1 MRRTSGLPFASLPGL
16 GDEEL
21 PGFSAEECPEELPD
35 LSRHFSLA
43 AEVLK
48 ADRNLYEQMRSL
60 KTSGGVG
67 FAKCIKTG
75 IDNRGHPMIKAVGA
89 VAADAECYDTFQPF
103 FDQLLAHCH
112 GEEVLSMQHGFCPAR
127 SVSALEPVDVV
138 SCHLRISRNLKDMP
152 FVPHMQ
158 RADRTE
164 VEQRIVSTLLGHG
177 AYYPLAG
184 STSFKAKPYGMDASE
199 EKMLL
204 DDGLLFR
211 EPDSPAVLSTGGG
224 RHWPEGRGVLLL
236 QGSEGGNVWA
246 WVNEEEHFKLHIDRK
261 DGKLKQSLTE
271 AMAVLKLLES
281 TVGFA
286 KTQRLGYLTS
296 CPMNLGIAMVA
307 SYVLRVPNLMLAK
320 KELVDWCKTRDVIA
334 RGVLDPQGLRVEGVL
349 EISHRQ
355 KMGIRAEDM
364 VAELSQEA
372 SLLCRAEALVVQ
384 EGLPVQ
390 EALDLVKPRELT
402 PILGMEDEDA
412 IAMDAWAFSGD
423 QMGMLIS
430 NAMILE
436 EVEAAKVKLG
446 QTLMAGTLGSELTS
460 RANAWQQEREE
471 EFERQ
476 KAEAAIRI
484 QAIQRGRQERVK
496 AEQKAKAKQEQEPSP
511 PAKEAIEARKAMLRE
526 ALELALNDGTLEQ
539 VLMDCSPKD
548 VRMTEKVTMEKA
560 SEQLRQQ
567 ISAQLLS
574 AAEDGRLEAVL
585 AQQAR
590 KGEVVDEVI
599 DVKKGMSVTNMRR
612 QQSGH
617 VLQFTATD
625 VLVKYEDG
633 KTEWTEIEDLKKL
646 VVVKDEV
653 VGEIIDVRKGMRVT
667 NTRDEQT
674 GQVMQYT
681 ATDVLVKYA
690 DGKMEWT
697 EIEDLKKLVVPNST
711 GEELRKQLGA
721 QLLAAADDGSLE
733 AMLRDKA
740 EAKAEDLRLEI
751 GQQLLNAV
759 EDGSLEKILQEKA
772 TSLAEQVRLRVGQQL
787 VAAAGDG
794 RLEAAL
800 LRQAPKMDRLE
811 SVRQQTAARLLAA
824 AEDGRLDRALQHS
837 DLEAAR
843 QRLAANF
850 LASAEDGRLQRLL
863 SAGNDL
869 DALRQRVSQQLLA
882 AAEDGRLEK
891 AMQKRSEVAQD
902 LVRGKAGISL
912 LKAAEDGQL
921 EELLIKGSL
930 DDIRSRI
937 AISMFEAAE
946 TDRLEEALRGS
957 SKSQELRVATLVP
970 WSDVVPDEI
979 QNTDLIAQAHLAA
992 QGQLKIGA
1000 PAAQSTLLRYER
1012 RIGTLVA
1019 QIHQAEKESLT
1030 KSAEAASLEVALQE
1044 AELELRRVDQDL
1056 ESQKMLIG
1064 NEELRALQLQDRQR
1078 QLIDQ
1083 LDQETLKAK
1092 HARIEW
1098 RGNPARELA

>member
-1 MRRTSGLPFASLPGL
+1 MNGSSSLPFASLPGL
-16 GDEEL
+16 GEEEL
-21 PGFSAEECPEELPD
+21 PGFSPEECPEELPD

-75 IDNRGHPMIKAVGA
+75 MDNRGHPMIKAVGA
-89 VAADAECYDTFQPF
+89 VAGDAECYDTFQPF

-127 SVSALEPVDVV
+127 SVSALEPVEVV

-164 VEQRIVSTLLGHG
+164 VEQRIVSTLAGHG

-184 STSFKAKPYGMDASE
+184 STSFAAKPYGMDASE

-246 WVNEEEHFKLHIDRK
+246 WINEEEHFKLNIDRK
-261 DGKLKQSLTE
+261 DGKLKQSLTD
-271 AMAVLKLLES
+271 AFAVLKLLES

-307 SYVLRVPNLMLAK
+307 SYVLRLPNLMLAK

-334 RGVLDPQGLRVEGVL
+334 RGVLDQQGLRVDGVL

-355 KMGIRAEDM
+355 KIGIRAEDM

-372 SLLCRAEALVVQ
+372 SLLCRAEALVAQ
-384 EGLPVQ
+384 EGMPVQ

-430 NAMILE
+430 NAMLLE
-436 EVEAAKVKLG
+436 EVEAAKVKFG
-446 QTLMAGTLGSELTS
+446 QSLMAGTLGPELTS

-484 QAIQRGRQERVK
+484 QAIQRGRQERSK
-496 AEQKAKAKQEQEPSP
+496 AEQKAAAKGKQEPSP
-511 PAKEAIEARKAMLRE
+511 STEEAIEARKAMLRE
-526 ALELALNDGTLEQ
+526 ALEVALNDGTLEQ
-539 VLMDCSPKD
+539 VLMDCSPKVEKD
-548 VRMTEKVTMEKA
+548 QDLRMMARKCLTDAVSDGRLQKVAMEKA
-560 SEQLRQQ
+560 SQKQEQLREQ
-567 ISAQLLS
+567 IAAQLLS
-574 AAEDGRLEAVL
+574 AVEDGSLEAVL
-585 AQQAR
+585 ARQVR
-590 KGEVVDEVI
+590 KDEIIDEVI

-646 VVVKDEV
+646 VV
-653 VGEIIDVRKGMRVT
+653 
-667 NTRDEQT
+667 
-674 GQVMQYT
+674 
-681 ATDVLVKYA
+681 
-690 DGKMEWT
+690 
-697 EIEDLKKLVVPNST
+697 PNSAS

-721 QLLAAADDGSLE
+721 QLLTAAGDGSLE
-733 AMLRDKA
+733 ALLRNKA
-740 EAKAEDLRLEI
+740 EAKTEGLRLEI

-772 TSLAEQVRLRVGQQL
+772 MSLAEQVRQRVGQQL
-787 VAAAGDG
+787 VAAAQDG

-800 LRQAPKMDRLE
+800 LRQQAPKMDRLE

-824 AEDGRLDRALQHS
+824 AEAPWRAGL
-837 DLEAAR
+837 
-843 QRLAANF
+843 
-850 LASAEDGRLQRLL
+850 
-863 SAGNDL
+863 
-869 DALRQRVSQQLLA
+869 
-882 AAEDGRLEK
+882 
-891 AMQKRSEVAQD
+891 
-902 LVRGKAGISL
+902 
-912 LKAAEDGQL
+912 
-921 EELLIKGSL
+921 GS
-930 DDIRSRI
+930 
-937 AISMFEAAE
+937 
-946 TDRLEEALRGS
+946 G
-957 SKSQELRVATLVP
+957 ELRVSKVLHP
-970 WSDVVPDEI
+970 RC
-979 QNTDLIAQAHLAA
+979 LFLF
-992 QGQLKIGA
+992 G
-1000 PAAQSTLLRYER
+1000 
-1012 RIGTLVA
+1012 
-1019 QIHQAEKESLT
+1019 
-1030 KSAEAASLEVALQE
+1030 
-1044 AELELRRVDQDL
+1044 
-1056 ESQKMLIG
+1056 
-1064 NEELRALQLQDRQR
+1064 
-1078 QLIDQ
+1078 
-1083 LDQETLKAK
+1083 
-1092 HARIEW
+1092 
-1098 RGNPARELA
+1098 

>member
-1 MRRTSGLPFASLPGL
+1 MNGSSSLPFASLPGL
-16 GDEEL
+16 GEEEL
-21 PGFSAEECPEELPD
+21 PGFSPEECPEELPD

-75 IDNRGHPMIKAVGA
+75 MDNRGHPMIKAVGA
-89 VAADAECYDTFQPF
+89 VAGDAECYDTFQPF

-127 SVSALEPVDVV
+127 SVSALEPVEVV

-164 VEQRIVSTLLGHG
+164 VEQRIVSTLAGHG

-184 STSFKAKPYGMDASE
+184 STSFAAKPYGMDASE

-246 WVNEEEHFKLHIDRK
+246 WINEEEHFKLNIDRK
-261 DGKLKQSLTE
+261 DGKLKQSLTD
-271 AMAVLKLLES
+271 AFAVLKLLES

-307 SYVLRVPNLMLAK
+307 SYVLRLPNLMLAK

-334 RGVLDPQGLRVEGVL
+334 RGVLDQQGLRVDGVL

-355 KMGIRAEDM
+355 KIGIRAEDM

-372 SLLCRAEALVVQ
+372 SLLCRAEALVAQ
-384 EGLPVQ
+384 EGMPVQ

-430 NAMILE
+430 NAMLLE
-436 EVEAAKVKLG
+436 EVEAAKVKFG
-446 QTLMAGTLGSELTS
+446 QSLMAGTLGPELTS

-484 QAIQRGRQERVK
+484 QAIQRGRQERSK
-496 AEQKAKAKQEQEPSP
+496 AEQKAAAKGKQEPSP
-511 PAKEAIEARKAMLRE
+511 STEEAIEARKAMLRE
-526 ALELALNDGTLEQ
+526 ALEVALNDGTLEQ
-539 VLMDCSPKD
+539 VLMDCSPKVEKD
-548 VRMTEKVTMEKA
+548 QDLRMMARKCLTDAVSDGRLQKVAMEKA
-560 SEQLRQQ
+560 SQKQEQLREQ
-567 ISAQLLS
+567 IAAQLLS
-574 AAEDGRLEAVL
+574 AVEDGSLEAVL
-585 AQQAR
+585 ARQVR
-590 KGEVVDEVI
+590 KDEIIDEVI

-646 VVVKDEV
+646 VVVRKDEA
-653 VGEIIDVRKGMRVT
+653 VGEIIDVRKGMSVT
-667 NTRDEQT
+667 NTRHQQS

-697 EIEDLKKLVVPNST
+697 DIEDLKKLVVPNSAS

-721 QLLAAADDGSLE
+721 QLLTAAGDGSLE
-733 AMLRDKA
+733 ALLRNKA
-740 EAKAEDLRLEI
+740 EAKTEGLRLEI

-772 TSLAEQVRLRVGQQL
+772 MSLAEQVRQRVGQQL
-787 VAAAGDG
+787 VAAAQDG

-800 LRQAPKMDRLE
+800 LRQQAPKMDRLE

-824 AEDGRLDRALQHS
+824 AEAPWRAGL
-837 DLEAAR
+837 
-843 QRLAANF
+843 
-850 LASAEDGRLQRLL
+850 
-863 SAGNDL
+863 
-869 DALRQRVSQQLLA
+869 
-882 AAEDGRLEK
+882 
-891 AMQKRSEVAQD
+891 
-902 LVRGKAGISL
+902 
-912 LKAAEDGQL
+912 
-921 EELLIKGSL
+921 GS
-930 DDIRSRI
+930 
-937 AISMFEAAE
+937 
-946 TDRLEEALRGS
+946 G
-957 SKSQELRVATLVP
+957 ELRVSKVLHP
-970 WSDVVPDEI
+970 RC
-979 QNTDLIAQAHLAA
+979 LFLF
-992 QGQLKIGA
+992 G
-1000 PAAQSTLLRYER
+1000 
-1012 RIGTLVA
+1012 
-1019 QIHQAEKESLT
+1019 
-1030 KSAEAASLEVALQE
+1030 
-1044 AELELRRVDQDL
+1044 
-1056 ESQKMLIG
+1056 
-1064 NEELRALQLQDRQR
+1064 
-1078 QLIDQ
+1078 
-1083 LDQETLKAK
+1083 
-1092 HARIEW
+1092 
-1098 RGNPARELA
+1098 

>member
-1 MRRTSGLPFASLPGL
+1 M
-16 GDEEL
+16 
-21 PGFSAEECPEELPD
+21 
-35 LSRHFSLA
+35 
-43 AEVLK
+43 
-48 ADRNLYEQMRSL
+48 
-60 KTSGGVG
+60 
-67 FAKCIKTG
+67 
-75 IDNRGHPMIKAVGA
+75 
-89 VAADAECYDTFQPF
+89 
-103 FDQLLAHCH
+103 
-112 GEEVLSMQHGFCPAR
+112 
-127 SVSALEPVDVV
+127 
-138 SCHLRISRNLKDMP
+138 
-152 FVPHMQ
+152 
-158 RADRTE
+158 
-164 VEQRIVSTLLGHG
+164 
-177 AYYPLAG
+177 
-184 STSFKAKPYGMDASE
+184 
-199 EKMLL
+199 
-204 DDGLLFR
+204 
-211 EPDSPAVLSTGGG
+211 
-224 RHWPEGRGVLLL
+224 
-236 QGSEGGNVWA
+236 
-246 WVNEEEHFKLHIDRK
+246 
-261 DGKLKQSLTE
+261 
-271 AMAVLKLLES
+271 
-281 TVGFA
+281 
-286 KTQRLGYLTS
+286 
-296 CPMNLGIAMVA
+296 
-307 SYVLRVPNLMLAK
+307 
-320 KELVDWCKTRDVIA
+320 
-334 RGVLDPQGLRVEGVL
+334 
-349 EISHRQ
+349 
-355 KMGIRAEDM
+355 
-364 VAELSQEA
+364 
-372 SLLCRAEALVVQ
+372 
-384 EGLPVQ
+384 
-390 EALDLVKPRELT
+390 
-402 PILGMEDEDA
+402 
-412 IAMDAWAFSGD
+412 
-423 QMGMLIS
+423 
-430 NAMILE
+430 
-436 EVEAAKVKLG
+436 
-446 QTLMAGTLGSELTS
+446 
-460 RANAWQQEREE
+460 
-471 EFERQ
+471 
-476 KAEAAIRI
+476 
-484 QAIQRGRQERVK
+484 
-496 AEQKAKAKQEQEPSP
+496 
-511 PAKEAIEARKAMLRE
+511 ARKCLTDAVS
-526 ALELALNDGTLEQ
+526 DGRLQ
-539 VLMDCSPKD
+539 
-548 VRMTEKVTMEKA
+548 KVAMEKA
-560 SEQLRQQ
+560 SQKHLQLREQ
-567 ISAQLLS
+567 ISAQLMS
-574 AAEDGRLEAVL
+574 AAEDGRLEAAL
-585 AQQAR
+585 ARQVQ
-590 KGEVVDEVI
+590 KGKIVDEVI

-646 VVVKDEV
+646 VVVRKDEV

-667 NTRDEQT
+667 NTRFQQN

-697 EIEDLKKLVVPNST
+697 EIEDLKKLVVPNSPC

-733 AMLRDKA
+733 AMLRNKA

-787 VAAAGDG
+787 VAAARDG

-800 LRQAPKMDRLE
+800 LRQQAPKIDHLE

-824 AEDGRLDRALQHS
+824 AEDGRLDRALGHS

-891 AMQKRSEVAQD
+891 AMQKRSEVVQD
-902 LVRGKAGISL
+902 LVRGKAAISL

-946 TDRLEEALRGS
+946 TNRLEEALRGD
-957 SKSQELRVATLVP
+957 KQELRVAATTLVP

-979 QNTDLIAQAHLAA
+979 QNTELIAQAHLAA
-992 QGQLKIGA
+992 QGQLNIGA

-1044 AELELRRVDQDL
+1044 AEMELRRVNQDF
-1056 ESQKMLIG
+1056 ESQKLLIG
-1064 NEELRALQLQDRQR
+1064 NEELRTLQLQDRQR
-1078 QLIDQ
+1078 QLMDQ

>member
-1 MRRTSGLPFASLPGL
+1 
-16 GDEEL
+16 
-21 PGFSAEECPEELPD
+21 
-35 LSRHFSLA
+35 
-43 AEVLK
+43 
-48 ADRNLYEQMRSL
+48 
-60 KTSGGVG
+60 
-67 FAKCIKTG
+67 
-75 IDNRGHPMIKAVGA
+75 
-89 VAADAECYDTFQPF
+89 
-103 FDQLLAHCH
+103 
-112 GEEVLSMQHGFCPAR
+112 MQHGFCPAR

-164 VEQRIVSTLLGHG
+164 VEQRIVSTLMGHG

-184 STSFKAKPYGMDASE
+184 STSFAAKPYGMDASE

-211 EPDSPAVLSTGGG
+211 KPDSPAVLSTGGG

-246 WVNEEEHFKLHIDRK
+246 WINEEEHFKLNIDRK

-271 AMAVLKLLES
+271 ATAVLKLLES

-307 SYVLRVPNLMLAK
+307 SYVLRLPNLMLAK

-334 RGVLDPQGLRVEGVL
+334 RGVLDQQGLRVDGVL

-355 KMGIRAEDM
+355 KIGIRAEDM

-436 EVEAAKVKLG
+436 EVEAAKVKFG
-446 QTLMAGTLGSELTS
+446 QALMAGTLGSELTS

-496 AEQKAKAKQEQEPSP
+496 AEQKAKGKQEPSV
-511 PAKEAIEARKAMLRE
+511 PAKEDIEARKAMLRE
-526 ALELALNDGTLEQ
+526 ALEVALSDGTLEQ
-539 VLMDCSPKD
+539 VLMDCSPKVEKD
-548 VRMTEKVTMEKA
+548 QDIRMMARKCLTDAVSDGRLQKVAMEKA
-560 SEQLRQQ
+560 SQKHLQLREQ
-567 ISAQLLS
+567 IYAQLMS
-574 AAEDGRLEAVL
+574 AAEDGRLEAAL
-585 AQQAR
+585 ARQVQ
-590 KGEVVDEVI
+590 KGKIVDEVI

-646 VVVKDEV
+646 VVVRKDEV

-667 NTRDEQT
+667 NTRFQQN

-697 EIEDLKKLVVPNST
+697 EIEDLKKLVVPNSPC

-733 AMLRDKA
+733 AMLRNKA

-787 VAAAGDG
+787 VAAARDG

-800 LRQAPKMDRLE
+800 LRQQAPKIDHLE

-824 AEDGRLDRALQHS
+824 AEDGRLDRALGHS

-891 AMQKRSEVAQD
+891 AMQKRSEVVQD
-902 LVRGKAGISL
+902 LVRGKAAISL

-946 TDRLEEALRGS
+946 TNRLEEALRGD
-957 SKSQELRVATLVP
+957 KQELRVAATTLVP

-979 QNTDLIAQAHLAA
+979 QNTELIAQAHLAA
-992 QGQLKIGA
+992 QGQLNIGA

-1044 AELELRRVDQDL
+1044 AEMELRRVNQDF
-1056 ESQKMLIG
+1056 ESQKLLIG
-1064 NEELRALQLQDRQR
+1064 NEELRTLQLQDRQR
-1078 QLIDQ
+1078 QLMDQ